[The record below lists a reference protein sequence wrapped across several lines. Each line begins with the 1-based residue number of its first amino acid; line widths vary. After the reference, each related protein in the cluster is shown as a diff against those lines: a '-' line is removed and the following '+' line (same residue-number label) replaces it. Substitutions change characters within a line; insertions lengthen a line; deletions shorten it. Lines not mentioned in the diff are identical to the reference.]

1 MSRISRAEVERVAH
15 LARLRLEPAEA
26 EAMTR
31 QLEAI
36 LDYVAQL
43 EAVDTEGVPATS
55 HVIPLATPLRDDM
68 PGALLAPEV
77 AVANAPAPRGTAF
90 TVPRVLDDEAEG

>member
-1 MSRISRAEVERVAH
+1 MSRISRAEVERIAH
-15 LARLRLEPAEA
+15 LARLRLTEPEA

-31 QLEAI
+31 QLESVLA
-36 LDYVAQL
+36 YVAQL
-43 EAVDTEGVPATS
+43 EAVDTQGVPATS
-55 HVIPLATPLRDDM
+55 FVIPLATPLREDV
-68 PGALLAPEV
+68 PGALLAPEL